1 MLNIPMLKPR
11 TLMVLT
17 QTVSLLCPGHSVLL
31 VYIQELFQRNVLRTR
46 KKKKK
51 KVESRTFFIPQSYC
65 KLNINTETISVSKG
79 SSAQGGCFF
88 LPHFKVTPD
97 LKATTSSRAEAS
109 VGSTGFLNKLSPLK
123 TIQFVW

>member
-46 KKKKK
+46 KKKI
-51 KVESRTFFIPQSYC
+51 ESRTFFIPQSYC

-79 SSAQGGCFF
+79 SSAQGGFF
-88 LPHFKVTPD
+88 LPHDNIHFKVTPD
-97 LKATTSSRAEAS
+97 LKGTTSSRAEAS
-109 VGSTGFLNKLSPLK
+109 VVAQDS
-123 TIQFVW
+123 